1 MLKLHTII
9 ASTRP
14 GRVGPTVATWFHQS
28 ALAHGQFEA
37 ELVDLADF
45 NLPIFDEPFHPAQK
59 KYQHEHTKRWS
70 ASVEAADAF
79 VIVTPEYNFNAPPS
93 LVNALDYLYN
103 EWNYKPV
110 AFVSYGGVSGGMRS
124 VQSAKQIVTTLKMVP
139 LVDAVAIPFVT
150 QHVTDGVF
158 APNEIHA
165 KSATALLT
173 ELHRWATALKTLR
186 A

>member
-14 GRVGPTVATWFHQS
+14 GRVGPAVASWFHQS
-28 ALAHGQFEA
+28 AATHGQFDA

-45 NLPIFDEPFHPAQK
+45 NLPIFDEPFHPAQQ

-70 ASVEAADAF
+70 ASVQVADAF
-79 VIVTPEYNFNAPPS
+79 VIVTPEYNFNPPPS

-139 LVDAVAIPFVT
+139 LVDAVTIPFVN
-150 QHVTDGVF
+150 QHLTDSVF
-158 APNEIHA
+158 TPNEIHE